1 MITRRASSA
10 DAARITT
17 DGLVHNDYYRRPE
30 RPGTRD
36 AATRTCWREPG
47 RQAILQLVAASII
60 RLRTLIAV
68 AFALLLGASLNAR
81 PALAQ
86 QGGSIPEAGRCWR
99 FAFSAWDPPLDWERA
114 GHEGRADDVA
124 GRVRRVRDSVF
135 VRDSAAA
142 RNAAMH
148 WERTARGLA
157 VVLFPTWWPVGVH
170 VEFYSIAAD
179 GREMSGRATA
189 LVADENKPPSR
200 ARARAVRCPAD

>member
-1 MITRRASSA
+1 
-10 DAARITT
+10 
-17 DGLVHNDYYRRPE
+17 V
-30 RPGTRD
+30 
-36 AATRTCWREPG
+36 AAT
-47 RQAILQLVAASII
+47 IV
-60 RLRTLIAV
+60 RLPARIAV
-68 AFALLLGASLNAR
+68 ALVVLLGASLTAR
-81 PALAQ
+81 VTLAQ

-142 RNAAMH
+142 RNAEMH

-170 VEFYSIAAD
+170 VEFDSIATD
-179 GREMSGRATA
+179 GLEMSGRATA
-189 LVADENKPPSR
+189 LVADVNRPPSR
-200 ARARAVRCPAD
+200 ARARAVRCPTG